1 MPSPERIYH
10 GSIRAFSFL
19 FIALGVVIL
28 ATTLGAGGGPLSV
41 GTLLGAIFVAIV
53 IFMPEGIVPGVTRLL
68 RWIGRPRGMGS
79 RVATPDG
86 GR

>member
-10 GSIRAFSFL
+10 GSIRAFSIL

-41 GTLLGAIFVAIV
+41 GTLLGVIFVAIGAGRLW
-53 IFMPEGIVPGVTRLL
+53 IATRMA
-68 RWIGRPRGMGS
+68 R
-79 RVATPDG
+79 
-86 GR
+86 

>member
-19 FIALGVVIL
+19 FVALGVVIL

-41 GTLLGAIFVAIV
+41 GTLLGVIFVAIGAGRLW
-53 IFMPEGIVPGVTRLL
+53 IATRGE
-68 RWIGRPRGMGS
+68 R
-79 RVATPDG
+79 
-86 GR
+86 

>member
-28 ATTLGAGGGPLSV
+28 ATTLAAGGGPLSV
-41 GTLLGAIFVAIV
+41 GTLLGAIFVAI
-53 IFMPEGIVPGVTRLL
+53 GAGRL
-68 RWIGRPRGMGS
+68 WIGTQGS
-79 RVATPDG
+79 R
-86 GR
+86 

>member
-41 GTLLGAIFVAIV
+41 GTLLGVIFVAIGAGRLW
-53 IFMPEGIVPGVTRLL
+53 IATRT
-68 RWIGRPRGMGS
+68 PR
-79 RVATPDG
+79 
-86 GR
+86 

>member
-10 GSIRAFSFL
+10 GSIRAFSIL

-41 GTLLGAIFVAIV
+41 GTLLGVIFVAIGAGRLW
-53 IFMPEGIVPGVTRLL
+53 IATRT
-68 RWIGRPRGMGS
+68 PR
-79 RVATPDG
+79 
-86 GR
+86 